1 MHDRFRNLVYAVA
14 LVIMIGWLFHI
25 GRSVIIPVI
34 AGVIL
39 AYIIIA
45 LTRRL
50 ADIPR
55 IGPMLPV
62 ALRYAFSVLVI
73 IGIVVAIIILIINN
87 IGQVFVLIPEYQTIL
102 LSVIQNF
109 AVRLGIETEPT
120 WETLR
125 NQVFGQINLQ
135 SLIGSTVI
143 SVSSFIGTMV
153 VVFIYTG
160 FLLAER
166 RLFEHKLTRLSDN
179 PKDTA
184 LIAHILNDINSR
196 IGDYLATKTFINLIL
211 GLASYLILVWI
222 GIDLPEFWA
231 LMIALLNY
239 IPYVGS
245 FLGVVFPV
253 GLALVQFGVTSAAL
267 STLIGLT
274 FAQIVIGAILE
285 PRLMGQTLNL
295 SPFVI
300 LVMLTVWT
308 RLWGIPGAL
317 LAIPITAI
325 LVIILSEFDGTRP
338 FAILL
343 TRSGRIPRRS
353 RIRRTNNV
361 KPRNPAN

>member
-1 MHDRFRNLVYAVA
+1 MYDRFRNLVYAVA
-14 LVIMIGWLFHI
+14 LAIMIGWLFHI
-25 GRSVIIPVI
+25 GRHVIIPVI

-45 LTRRL
+45 LARRL
-50 ADIPR
+50 GDIPR
-55 IGPMLPV
+55 LGALLPV
-62 ALRYAFSVLVI
+62 ALRYTVSVLVI
-73 IGIVVAIIILIINN
+73 IGIVVAIVILIINN
-87 IGQVFVLIPEYQTIL
+87 IGQVFVLIPEYQATM
-102 LSVIQNF
+102 LSVIQNL

-125 NQVFGQINLQ
+125 NQVFGEINLQ
-135 SLIGSTVI
+135 TLIGSTVV
-143 SVSSFIGTMV
+143 SVSSFIGTV
-153 VVFIYTG
+153 LVVFVYTG

-166 RLFEHKLTRLSDN
+166 QLFEHKLNRLTND
-179 PKDTA
+179 PEDAA
-184 LIAHILNDINSR
+184 LLAHILNDINNR
-196 IGDYLATKTFINLIL
+196 IGDYLATKTFVNLIL
-211 GLASYLILVWI
+211 GLASYVILVWI

-239 IPYVGS
+239 VPYVGS

-274 FAQIVIGAILE
+274 VAQIVVGAIIE

-300 LVMLTVWT
+300 LVMLTVWSG
-308 RLWGIPGAL
+308 LWGIAGAL

-325 LVIILSEFDGTRP
+325 LVIILSEFEGTRP
-338 FAILL
+338 IAILL
-343 TRSGRIPRRS
+343 TRSGRIPRRPQIAPP
-353 RIRRTNNV
+353 RTRR
-361 KPRNPAN
+361 RAS